1 MTCRTVRFMQRS
13 RSLTRR
19 KIGLNVAMIVA
30 TPSWLTPANVL
41 LKVIAVHLSDYYE
54 RENILQDKQC
64 MFRPQRSTVHMMF
77 VVRRLQKISQKK
89 NTPLY
94 LCFIDHTKKI

>member
-1 MTCRTVRFMQRS
+1 MTCRTIRFMQRS
-13 RSLTRR
+13 RSFTRM
-19 KIGLNVAMIVA
+19 IGLNVAMIVP
-30 TPSWLTPANVL
+30 TPSYLTLANVL
-41 LKVIAVHLSDYYE
+41 RKVIAVLLSDYCE

-77 VVRRLQKISQKK
+77 VVRRLQKMAQKK

-94 LCFIDHTKKI
+94 LCFIDHTNKI